1 MENKISRYR
10 KVKTFVQKILGIDR
24 KIKKDYWTT
33 RKNLNYYKEVIKLA
47 KKYSPNAKSV
57 IDVGSHNSEFLTQ
70 FDWIPNKTAIDIMR
84 TPSIPGA
91 DNIMGDFMKYEPKHP
106 FDLVLCLQVLEHLES
121 PGVFVQKLLE
131 TGKIAII
138 SVPYKWPE
146 GKCRFHVQDPVDE
159 EKFLNWTKKPWIEQV
174 IVDDGLKRLIAVVG
188 D

>member
-138 SVPYKWPE
+138 SVPY
-146 GKCRFHVQDPVDE
+146 
-159 EKFLNWTKKPWIEQV
+159 
-174 IVDDGLKRLIAVVG
+174 
-188 D
+188 